1 MQGSGL
7 GPILFVL
14 NGSDLIP
21 IRLENSLDKYADDI
35 YLLVPASM
43 STQIMEE
50 IDSLVVWASNNN
62 LNLNPSKCKEMIIR
76 RPKLS
81 ANDLIIPPPLSGIP
95 RVDMLKVL
103 GVSFTDKLDFTP
115 HFSGVLGQSSSNLFA
130 LRTLRAHGLEG
141 SELAQVTRA
150 TVISKIM
157 YASSSWWG
165 FAGAE
170 MRHRLQ
176 ALIHRCKKLCFLPPD
191 FPTLEELIIEQDTS
205 FFNQILSDRH
215 HVLHHL
221 LPPEK
226 VTGYDLRPRCHGR
239 ELPRAD
245 QRMRKTVIY
254 RMLYLDI

>member
-1 MQGSGL
+1 MQTKQFHVI
-7 GPILFVL
+7 PNTLFPCL
-14 NGSDLIP
+14 PTPSPTSRPLYHQP
-21 IRLENSLDKYADDI
+21 S
-35 YLLVPASM
+35 ASRH
-43 STQIMEE
+43 
-50 IDSLVVWASNNN
+50 
-62 LNLNPSKCKEMIIR
+62 PSKCKEMIIR

-226 VTGYDLRPRCHGR
+226 VTGHDLRPDAMAGNYLEQIR
-239 ELPRAD
+239 ECVKLSY
-245 QRMRKTVIY
+245 TECY
-254 RMLYLDI
+254 T